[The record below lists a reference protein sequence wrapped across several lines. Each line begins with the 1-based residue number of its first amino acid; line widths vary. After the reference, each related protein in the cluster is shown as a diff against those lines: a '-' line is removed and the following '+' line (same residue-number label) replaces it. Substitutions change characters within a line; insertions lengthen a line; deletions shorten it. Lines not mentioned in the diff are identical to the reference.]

1 MADTTQNLAA
11 SIERLTAMDVDCYIF
26 ETVKEDRMGKRLS
39 DAEIKYK
46 IELAQKLA
54 HELVVHYKDTLHVKS
69 VAELVAYLELEVDFR
84 QEKIEDYF
92 AIIGFFESRNRVVV
106 NDLYRENDS
115 FWLEHQQPEWVF
127 DQWSPVIIAH
137 EAFHAIQ
144 EKEGLDLSAFEIDLW
159 QFWGFKKT
167 SPVTVLI
174 EVVANTFAQAFT
186 GFAYYPA
193 ILDKIALLPIYPEAV
208 QEQIN
213 SLARS
218 AN

>member
-1 MADTTQNLAA
+1 MTDTTQNLAA
-11 SIERLTAMDVDCYIF
+11 SIEHLKAMDVDRYLF

-39 DAEIKYK
+39 DAEIKRK

-54 HELVVHYKDTLHVKS
+54 HELVAHYKGTLNVTS
-69 VAELVAYLELEVDFR
+69 VAELVNYLELEVDFR

-92 AIIGFFESRNRVVV
+92 AIIGFFESPNRIVV
-106 NDLYRENDS
+106 NDLYRENDA

-127 DQWSPVIIAH
+127 DRWSPVIIAH

-144 EKEGLDLSAFEIDLW
+144 EKEGLDLSAFEIELW
-159 QFWGFKKT
+159 QFLGFKKI

-186 GFAYYPA
+186 GFAYYSA

-208 QEQIN
+208 HAQIN
-213 SLARS
+213 SLA
-218 AN
+218 